1 VEGVVVA
8 AFVDAE
14 GISKALIKLTSVLV
28 IADAKDSELLV
39 NTAPVVLVCEVLV
52 CEVPVC
58 EVLICEML
66 ICDMVDCDVLI

>member
-14 GISKALIKLTSVLV
+14 EISKALIKLTSVLV

-52 CEVPVC
+52 CEV
-58 EVLICEML
+58 LICEM
-66 ICDMVDCDVLI
+66 VDCDELI